1 MKESEGHPGE
11 NEEEEQS
18 HEDVSK
24 PKMIRTWS
32 DIHGKW
38 GKEQQRKMMGVE
50 RHCNLSLYFSLQNT
64 NK

>member
-32 DIHGKW
+32 DRHTRQVGKGTAEEDDGS
-38 GKEQQRKMMGVE
+38 GKT
-50 RHCNLSLYFSLQNT
+50 L
-64 NK
+64 